1 MQNYNDIPQ
10 LAGLEEDLAL
20 KQEMEAKIVCCKA
33 LKCYYIALTYLN
45 GQKWPEARAL
55 FQRAT
60 IYANKAKNDTIVPDS
75 MREGTDLFNSV
86 FSAYCYWHSRHT
98 GYIGF

>member
-33 LKCYYIALTYLN
+33 LK
-45 GQKWPEARAL
+45 
-55 FQRAT
+55 
-60 IYANKAKNDTIVPDS
+60 
-75 MREGTDLFNSV
+75 
-86 FSAYCYWHSRHT
+86 
-98 GYIGF
+98 